1 MDGLASWA
9 QRNVAVSRGGGGGGG
24 GGERPIL
31 ALYRSENYINLA
43 KHLNIWPYPRGHH
56 RFATV
61 INVDGHTVVLADE
74 RHGGPLTLTLL

>member
-1 MDGLASWA
+1 M
-9 QRNVAVSRGGGGGGG
+9 AVSRGGGGGGG
-24 GGERPIL
+24 GVEGERPIL

-61 INVDGHTVVLADE
+61 IYVDGHTVVLADE
-74 RHGGPLTLTLL
+74 RRGRGRPLTPL